1 MMKRLVLTVTTVSVL
16 GSCSI
21 YKKYERPENVV
32 PVDSLYKAE
41 LVSGEYNVT
50 ASVSDS
56 SSLGYMPWEEVF
68 TDPCLQALIREG
80 LENNTDLLSAALR
93 VEQAQAR
100 LKASKWAYSP
110 SLNLAPQGGLTSIEG
125 GPVAWNWNIGAAV
138 SWDID
143 LFGSLLN
150 AKRGTQAALLQQEA
164 YRQSVRSQLISA
176 IVVHYYSLLML
187 DEQGSIS
194 DRSLQLW
201 REQIRAMEAMFAK
214 GRINENSLTQT
225 RAQMYA
231 AEANALNMKRLKKEM
246 ENSLC
251 SILGRVSSPVKR
263 GVLAEQKIQESYE
276 LGLPLELLSNR
287 PDVYAAEMALASAY
301 YNTNKARSAF
311 YPKLTL
317 SGSAGWTTSVG
328 QAVANPAGWLL
339 SALASLSQPIFNR
352 GQLTSNLR
360 VSKAEEEIAMLKY
373 RQALLDAGEEVNNAI
388 FAIQTHTQMENKHK
402 AQILDLERTLQTS
415 QALFKAGKVSYL
427 ELIVAQQSLYQAQ
440 LNLATDTFNKL
451 QAGVVLYR
459 AVGGGR

>member
-1 MMKRLVLTVTTVSVL
+1 MIKKIVSVAAAVVVL

-68 TDPCLQALIREG
+68 TDSCLQALIREG

-125 GPVAWNWNIGAAV
+125 GPVAWNWNLGAAV

-150 AKRGTQAALLQQEA
+150 AKRSSQATLLQQEA
-164 YRQSVRSQLISA
+164 YRQAVRSQLISA
-176 IVVHYYSLLML
+176 IAIHYYSLLML
-187 DEQGSIS
+187 DEQSSIS
-194 DRSLQLW
+194 DRSLAIW
-201 REQIRAMEAMFAK
+201 TEQVRALEAMFAK
-214 GRINENSLTQT
+214 GRINENTLTQT
-225 RAQMYA
+225 RAQMYS
-231 AEANALNMKRLKKEM
+231 AEATALNMKRLKREM

-251 SILGRVSSPVKR
+251 SILGRVSSPVER
-263 GVLAEQKIQESYE
+263 GVLAEQTMPETYE
-276 LGLPLELLSNR
+276 LGVPLELLSNR

-328 QAVANPAGWLL
+328 QAVANPAGWLI
-339 SALASLSQPIFNR
+339 SALASLAQPVFNR

-360 VSKAEEEIAMLKY
+360 VSKAEEEIARLNY
-373 RQALLDAGEEVNNAI
+373 RQTLLDAGEEVNNAI
-388 FAIQTHTQMENKHK
+388 FAIQTHTKMESKHQ
-402 AQILDLERTLQTS
+402 AQIRDLERTVQTS
-415 QALFKAGKVSYL
+415 QALFKAGKTTYL
-427 ELIVAQQSLYQAQ
+427 EMLVAQQSLFQAQ
-440 LNLATDTFNKL
+440 LNLATDTFNRL
-451 QAGVVLYR
+451 QGCVVLYR